1 MLSLYFWFSNKL
13 HLSLILFA
21 PPQLLMPECYLCCS
35 LKNTSLY
42 CLSYSYIFFFF
53 LSACPLALGEGYKL
67 ERTSDA
73 IKSLLLSIK
82 DVMGPHLP
90 LSMRESPLSAY
101 VTTPNAPHFKISM
114 FWDLLAQSPKLF
126 RSIAYAVCLSL
137 FLPLRH

>member
-1 MLSLYFWFSNKL
+1 MSLYFWFSKL

-21 PPQLLMPECYLCCS
+21 PPTFNARILPM
-35 LKNTSLY
+35 LY
-42 CLSYSYIFFFF
+42 FKKYQFILSFLFLYFFFF
-53 LSACPLALGEGYKL
+53 IPACPLALGEGYKL
-67 ERTSDA
+67 ERTSGA

-82 DVMGPHLP
+82 GVMGPHLP
-90 LSMRESPLSAY
+90 LSMCESPLSVY
-101 VTTPNAPHFKISM
+101 VTTPNAPHFEISM